1 MVYHRGGTVAVLVM
15 GMLLLLVMLPLL
27 LLMGVVMVLVAK
39 MLGVVVWL
47 EAMRLVVMDLLLMG
61 LILTRPHHLCKM
73 M

>member
-61 LILTRPHHLCKM
+61 LILTRPHSLWKM